1 MDSRGT
7 WGASK
12 VKHMTDDIAFWET
25 FADEMYGGSRIPR
38 IPDIIG
44 ALWEACGLKVGSA
57 VADVCCGR
65 GYSAIELALRGADV
79 QAVDLSGEF
88 IVNLS
93 QAANALNLGI
103 IARQGNAEK
112 VRVEGSVCATM
123 ILWNSL
129 GHQSPETDVRIL
141 SNARQSTHPSGS
153 LVVELTTLEELSREP
168 YKVTTRSVGESHTF
182 RRIRSLNTQTGILS
196 ADWEILDKGE
206 TPVRSGHF
214 SQRVYP
220 KAEIVHMMNA
230 AGWSYVIDSDKVPLT
245 CEPTGTLF
253 IGMAESNIS
262 DSERCTKCRGIL
274 P

>member
-1 MDSRGT
+1 MDDAT
-7 WGASK
+7 
-12 VKHMTDDIAFWET
+12 FWEA

-44 ALWEACGLKVGSA
+44 ALWETCGLKVGSA

-65 GYSAIELALRGADV
+65 GYSAIELALRGANV
-79 QAVDLSGEF
+79 QAVDLSEEF
-88 IVNLS
+88 IVNLN

-103 IARQGNAEK
+103 VARQGSAEK
-112 VRVEGSVCATM
+112 MRVEDSVCATM

-129 GHQSPETDVRIL
+129 GHQGPDTDMKIL
-141 SNARQSTHPSGS
+141 SNARQSTHLSGS

-168 YKVTTRSVGESHTF
+168 YKVTTRSIGESHMF
-182 RRIRSLNTQTGILS
+182 RRIRDLNTQTGILS
-196 ADWEILDKGE
+196 ADWEIFDESE
-206 TPVRSGHF
+206 TPVRSGRF

-220 KAEIVHMMNA
+220 KAEIVHMMSA
-230 AGWSYVIDSDKVPLT
+230 AGWSYITDSDKVPLT

-253 IGMAESNIS
+253 IGTVESNLL
-262 DSERCTKCRGIL
+262 DSERCTKCRGTL